1 MTDTISNDL
10 TASESTDN
18 QPTSLSAYQVAE
30 AINQNPIKWLNPDE
44 QELIAHSLEDVDAE
58 EMKEAFER
66 QELPDGTDFGTLQ
79 GLLQDVP
86 SECMEAIKAYPTNPD
101 DWNVVTPDE
110 QAPWDALKQMY
121 MDEAVSKREARQ
133 QVVDHLTTDLHLVPL
148 RETDDLLRY
157 NPKTG
162 VYADDGERVIRERLE
177 DELGEFNTPREANH
191 IIYKL
196 RNQPSRSPDAF
207 TPEAKVCLKNGVL
220 DVADASS
227 PTLED
232 HAPEHYFRERLPVE
246 YDTDATCPRFRRF
259 IQETVAEEDI
269 PKLQEFFG
277 YTIFHPWEMRY
288 QKALMIVGPTA
299 AGKSTFLDV
308 LTALLGEKNVS
319 HLSLQ
324 QLTNDEYALA
334 QAYGKFANICNDL
347 DDEVVRNVGLFKQLT
362 AGDRVEANRKY
373 EDYLT
378 FRMTQKQIY
387 AANRVPEIE
396 YDDDAF
402 YRRWL
407 HVRFPKTIPKDD
419 RDGQLERKLKKELPG
434 ILNWALE
441 GYARL
446 REQDAF
452 TKELQIEEKRELW
465 KAHGHSVNR
474 FMQTQAECVPES
486 ELPKEKVYSAYE
498 RFCKANHLPVEPKQT
513 FSKYLKR
520 EYNITTSRPKMN
532 GERVRC
538 YQGVF
543 LSDEEDT
550 LEESENMEDSWMS
563 KTITADIE

>member
-1 MTDTISNDL
+1 M
-10 TASESTDN
+10 
-18 QPTSLSAYQVAE
+18 AE
-30 AINQNPIKWLNPDE
+30 AINQNPAKWFQPDR
-44 QELIAHSLEDVDAE
+44 QKITAHPLEDADAE
-58 EMKEAFER
+58 EVKEAFDR
-66 QELPDGTDFGTLQ
+66 QELPDGIHLNTLQ
-79 GLLQDVP
+79 GLLPDISPQY
-86 SECMEAIKAYPTNPD
+86 MEAVTDYLNTPNEWT
-101 DWNVVTPDE
+101 VVTPDE

-121 MDEAVSKREARQ
+121 ADEGVSKPEARQ
-133 QVVDHLTTDLHLVPL
+133 QVVDYLTTHLHLVPL
-148 RETDDLLRY
+148 RDTDDLLRY

-162 VYADDGERVIRERLE
+162 VYENDGERVVRERLE
-177 DELGEFNTPREANH
+177 HELEALNTSREANQ

-207 TPEAKVCLKNGVL
+207 TPEAKVCLKNEVL
-220 DVADASS
+220 NVADASS

-232 HAPEHYFRERLPVE
+232 HAPEHYFRERIPVE
-246 YDTDATCPRFRRF
+246 YDTDATCPRFRQF
-259 IQETVAEEDI
+259 IQEMVAEEDI
-269 PKLQEFFG
+269 PKLQEFVG
-277 YTIFHPWEMRY
+277 YTVFHPWEMRY

-308 LTALLGEKNVS
+308 LTALLGEENVS

-347 DDEVVRNVGLFKQLT
+347 DDEIVRNVGRFKQLA
-362 AGDRVEANRKY
+362 AGDRVAANRKY

-407 HVRFPKTIPKDD
+407 HVRFPNTIPQDD
-419 RDGQLERKLKKELPG
+419 RDGRLEWKLKEELPG
-434 ILNWALE
+434 ILNWALD
-441 GYARL
+441 GYTRL
-446 REQDAF
+446 RVQDAF

-465 KAHGHSVNR
+465 KAHGHSVDR
-474 FMQTQAECVPES
+474 FMQTQAECVSAS
-486 ELPKEKVYSAYE
+486 ELPKQKVYTAYE
-498 RFCKANHLPVEPKQT
+498 RFCEASNLPVEPKQT

-520 EYNITTSRPKMN
+520 EYNITTSRPEMN

-543 LSDEEDT
+543 LPDEEDIS
-550 LEESENMEDSWMS
+550 EESENEENGRMS
-563 KTITADIE
+563 KTITADTE

>member
-10 TASESTDN
+10 TASKSTDN
-18 QPTSLSAYQVAE
+18 QSTSTSPYQVAE
-30 AINQNPIKWLNPDE
+30 AINHNPAKWLNPDE
-44 QELIAHSLEDVDAE
+44 QELIAHSLEDVEAE

-66 QELPDGTDFGTLQ
+66 QKLPDGTDFSTLQ
-79 GLLQDVP
+79 GMLPNVSSQY
-86 SECMEAIKAYPTNPD
+86 MEAMTAYLTNPD
-101 DWNVVTPDE
+101 DWDVVRPDE

-121 MDEAVSKREARQ
+121 VEGDVSKPEARQ
-133 QVVDHLTTDLHLVPL
+133 EVVDHLTTDLHLVPL
-148 RETDDLLRY
+148 RNTDDLLRY
-157 NPKTG
+157 NPESG
-162 VYADDGERVIRERLE
+162 IYENDGERVVRERLE
-177 DELGEFNTPREANH
+177 QELEAFNTPSEANQ

-196 RNQPSRSPDAF
+196 KNQPSRSPDAF
-207 TPEAKVCLKNGVL
+207 SPEAKVCLKNRVL

-246 YDTDATCPRFRRF
+246 YDIDATCPRFRGF
-259 IQETVAEEDI
+259 IQNMVAEEDI
-269 PKLQEFFG
+269 SKLQEFVG
-277 YTIFHPWEMRY
+277 YTVFHQSEMRY

-308 LTALLGEKNVS
+308 LTALLGEDNVS

-324 QLTNDEYALA
+324 QLTNGEYALP

-347 DDEVVRNVGLFKQLT
+347 DDEIVRNVGLFKQLT

-407 HVRFPKTIPKDD
+407 HVRFPNTIPKDD
-419 RDGQLERKLKKELPG
+419 RDGQLMEKLNGELPG

-446 REQDAF
+446 REQDGF
-452 TKELQIEEKRELW
+452 TKELQIEDKRDLW
-465 KAHGHSVNR
+465 KAHGHSVDR
-474 FMQTQAECVPES
+474 FMQTQAERVSGS
-486 ELPKEKVYSAYE
+486 EHPKDKVYNAYE
-498 RFCKANHLPVEPKQT
+498 SFCAENNIPVKAKQT
-513 FSKYLKR
+513 FTKYLKR
-520 EYNITTSRPKMN
+520 EYNITTSRITLN

-543 LSDEEDT
+543 LPDEVDMS
-550 LEESENMEDSWMS
+550 EELKNDESSWMS
-563 KTITADIE
+563 NTITAGTE